1 MNKHLI
7 KLRFGLTIDENRPV
21 DESCPRCGSVCCY
34 VKEEANHAFCLNTF
48 CDFHD
53 YTTDIVEVR
62 KERFLRF
69 ARYGTVFFYRNDQYE
84 CNIPFMIEDDIRAK
98 KYIIREFELDKEKYN
113 LYISEF
119 GENEYSW
126 QSCYKQNCI
135 SIAQYYSI
143 QLMCEDGWLV
153 NKDPINPFD

>member
-7 KLRFGLTIDENRPV
+7 KLRYGLTIDENRPV
-21 DESCPRCGSVCCY
+21 EVSCPKCGGVCCY
-34 VKEEANHAFCLNTF
+34 VKEEADHAFCLNTF

-84 CNIPFMIEDDIRAK
+84 CNIPFMTEDDIRAK

-119 GENEYSW
+119 GKNEYSW

-135 SIAQYYSI
+135 IIAQYYSI

>member
-7 KLRFGLTIDENRPV
+7 KLRFGLTIDESRPV

-34 VKEEANHAFCLNTF
+34 VKEESNHAFCLNTF

-69 ARYGTVFFYRNDQYE
+69 ARYGTVFFFKNDQYA
-84 CNIPFMIEDDIRAK
+84 CNNPFMTEEDIRAK
-98 KYIIREFELDKEKYN
+98 KYIIREFELDTEKYN
-113 LYISEF
+113 DDFFCNSD
-119 GENEYSW
+119 NWW
-126 QSCYKQNCI
+126 QLCYKSNCKI
-135 SIAQYYSI
+135 IVQYHSV

-153 NKDPINPFD
+153 IKDPVNPFD